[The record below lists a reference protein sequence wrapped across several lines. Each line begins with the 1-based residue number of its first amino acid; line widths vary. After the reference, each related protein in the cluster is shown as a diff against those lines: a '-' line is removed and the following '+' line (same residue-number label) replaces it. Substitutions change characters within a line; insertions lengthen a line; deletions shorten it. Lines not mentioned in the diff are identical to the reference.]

1 MTAVIHF
8 PCSRYAEGMDIAQ
21 VSAARMIS
29 SGLVGACDDDPA
41 EVVRRLACMQA
52 QALPGALVSVAL
64 RTASQ
69 SLPAVRAA
77 IEDGRVVRT
86 WTQRGTLHFAAAE
99 DVGGILAL
107 TAPRLLKAQAARRDH
122 FGVSE
127 PMLEQAAELAESA
140 ISARGPLSRDDLLV
154 EFAPLLESVAE
165 ADAYGR
171 QRHLLTALSMR
182 GLLVQSGFTADGQE
196 MSYALRD
203 RSTDAAIDTEAALRQ
218 WLRRYV
224 ESHGPVTID
233 DAARWTGLPKTP
245 VRAALRALTDE
256 GAIVTATIAEREHV
270 QAPDLD
276 DRLGE
281 WEAASGTLMLLPGF
295 DELILGYKDRSQTLA
310 PAHEKSVVPG
320 GNGMFKNTVID
331 GTRARGT
338 WKRSPR
344 KTGPR
349 VIIEPFTGETVDLAR
364 AEAAAL
370 THPAFG

>member
-77 IEDGRVVRT
+77 IEDGRIVRT

-107 TAPRLLKAQAARRDH
+107 TAPRLLKAQADRRAH

-127 PMLEQAAELAESA
+127 PMLEQAAELAETA
-140 ISARGPLSRDDLLV
+140 ISARGPLSRDDLLA
-154 EFAPLLESVAE
+154 EFAPLLEGVAE

-171 QRHLLTALSMR
+171 QRYLLTTLSMQ

-203 RSTDAAIDTEAALRQ
+203 RSADAAIDTEAALRQ

-224 ESHGPVTID
+224 ESHGPVTVD

-256 GAIVTATIAEREHV
+256 GAIVTATIDEREHV

>member
-1 MTAVIHF
+1 M
-8 PCSRYAEGMDIAQ
+8 IAL
-21 VSAARMIS
+21 
-29 SGLVGACDDDPA
+29 GLVGASGDDPA
-41 EVVRRLACMQA
+41 EVVRSLACVQA

-77 IEDGRVVRT
+77 IESGAVVRT
-86 WTQRGTLHFAAAE
+86 WTQRGTIHLAAAE

-107 TAPRLLKAQAARRDH
+107 TAPRLMRSQTARRDH

-127 PMLEQAAELAESA
+127 AMLEDAAVLAESA
-140 ISARGPLSRDDLLV
+140 ISARGPLSREDLLA
-154 EFAPLLESVAE
+154 EFAPLMDGIAE

-171 QRHLLTALSMR
+171 ERYLITTLAMQ
-182 GLLVQSGFTADGQE
+182 GILVQSGFAAGSQE
-196 MSYALRD
+196 LAFVLRD
-203 RSTDAAIDTEAALRQ
+203 RSADAVVDSEAALRD

-224 ESHGPVTID
+224 LSHGPVTVD

-245 VRAALRALTDE
+245 IRAALRDLVDD
-256 GAIVTATIAEREHV
+256 GSIVTTTIGEREHV

-276 DRLGE
+276 DRLGV
-281 WEAASGTLMLLPGF
+281 WEDEARTLRLLPGF

-310 PAHEKSVVPG
+310 PVHEKAVVPG
-320 GNGMFKNTVID
+320 GNGMFKNTVITD
-331 GTRARGT
+331 TRARGT

-344 KTGPR
+344 KTGPK
-349 VIIEPFTGETVDLAR
+349 VLIEPFAGESIDVER
-364 AEAAAL
+364 AEAAAH

>member
-29 SGLVGACDDDPA
+29 SGLVGACGDDPA

-107 TAPRLLKAQAARRDH
+107 TAPRLLKAQADRRDH

-127 PMLEQAAELAESA
+127 PMLEQAAELAETA
-140 ISARGPLSRDDLLV
+140 ISARGPLGRDDLLA
-154 EFAPLLESVAE
+154 EFAPLLEGVAE

-171 QRHLLTALSMR
+171 QRYLLTTLSMQ
-182 GLLVQSGFTADGQE
+182 GLLVQSGFTAGGQE

-203 RSTDAAIDTEAALRQ
+203 RSADAAIDTEAALRR

-224 ESHGPVTID
+224 ESHGPVTVD

-256 GAIVTATIAEREHV
+256 GAIVTATIDEREHV

-281 WEAASGTLMLLPGF
+281 WEAASGTLLLLPGF

-310 PAHEKSVVPG
+310 PAHEKAVVPG

-349 VIIEPFTGETVDLAR
+349 VVIEPFTGETVDLAR